1 MYLITYLY
9 IQVLYKGFVVPYL
22 FAFFFWPI
30 LYGNPQSAL
39 GETSPSETKDPCGE
53 HSREEG
59 GSSTSCSADAIQQQL
74 KVKDRLFKENLSIK
88 KEISSLAEEE
98 FQREK
103 IAYPILRDL
112 YSRTEVIEKI
122 CSEEFITNDEA
133 RRGISPEEGEEGT
146 PSSSQLLRPHEEEF
160 WKPCFRL
167 IPVGRDLKLAIQD

>member
-1 MYLITYLY
+1 M
-9 IQVLYKGFVVPYL
+9 LYKGFVVPYL

-53 HSREEG
+53 HSREEA

-74 KVKDRLFKENLSIK
+74 KDRLFKENNSIK
-88 KEISSLAEEE
+88 KERSSLAEEE

-103 IAYPILRDL
+103 IAYPILQDL

-122 CSEEFITNDEA
+122 CSEEFWKDNNPVCIGGLTLAEKAKEKN
-133 RRGISPEEGEEGT
+133 
-146 PSSSQLLRPHEEEF
+146 LLKSH
-160 WKPCFRL
+160 
-167 IPVGRDLKLAIQD
+167 VV

>member
-1 MYLITYLY
+1 M
-9 IQVLYKGFVVPYL
+9 LYKGFVVPYL

-53 HSREEG
+53 HSREEA
-59 GSSTSCSADAIQQQL
+59 GSSTSCSADVIQQQL
-74 KVKDRLFKENLSIK
+74 KDRLFKENNSIK
-88 KEISSLAEEE
+88 KERSSLAEEE

-103 IAYPILRDL
+103 IAYPILQDL
-112 YSRTEVIEKI
+112 YSRTEVIDKI

-146 PSSSQLLRPHEEEF
+146 PSSSQRPHEEEF
-160 WKPCFRL
+160 WKPCFQL
-167 IPVGRDLKLAIQD
+167 IPVRRDLKLAIQD

>member
-30 LYGNPQSAL
+30 LYVNPQSAL

-53 HSREEG
+53 HSREEA
-59 GSSTSCSADAIQQQL
+59 GSSTFCSADAIQQQL
-74 KVKDRLFKENLSIK
+74 KDRLFKENNSIQKQK
-88 KEISSLAEEE
+88 KKFLFGGGIPKI
-98 FQREK
+98 K
-103 IAYPILRDL
+103 IAYPILQNP
-112 YSRTEVIEKI
+112 YSRTEVIDKI
-122 CSEEFITNDEA
+122 CSEEFIINDEA
-133 RRGISPEEGEEGT
+133 RRGISPEEGT

-160 WKPCFRL
+160 WKPCLRL

>member
-53 HSREEG
+53 HSREEA

-74 KVKDRLFKENLSIK
+74 KVKDLLFKENLSIK
-88 KEISSLAEEE
+88 KERSSLAEEE

-103 IAYPILRDL
+103 VAYPILQDL
-112 YSRTEVIEKI
+112 DSRTEVIEKI

-146 PSSSQLLRPHEEEF
+146 KGSFSTSPSP
-160 WKPCFRL
+160 
-167 IPVGRDLKLAIQD
+167 